1 MRRVRLN
8 PACAA
13 AQALRTRPERVPQVL
28 TSQEL
33 DRCTLAVE
41 GDVPAD
47 AHRHTEGDMEIV
59 GRVWSSR
66 ANGGGRD
73 GC

>member
-13 AQALRTRPERVPQVL
+13 AQALHTRPKWVPQVL

-33 DRCTLAVE
+33 DRWTLEVE

-47 AHRHTEGDMEIV
+47 AYRNTIIENFNPFRHRTQQATET
-59 GRVWSSR
+59 
-66 ANGGGRD
+66 AL
-73 GC
+73 